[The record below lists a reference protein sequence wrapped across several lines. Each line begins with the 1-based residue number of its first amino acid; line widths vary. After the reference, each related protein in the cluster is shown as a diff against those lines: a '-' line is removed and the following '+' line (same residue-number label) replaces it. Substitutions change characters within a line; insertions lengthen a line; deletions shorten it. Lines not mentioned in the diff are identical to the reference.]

1 MMAGHKRERVEEV
14 FSAALEREPGERAAY
29 VAHTCGNDAE
39 LRHEVESLLG
49 WARDRS
55 LVERGRVEE
64 LVEAVQEEATE
75 LKAGDKI
82 GRYQVLGKIG
92 EGGMGEVYL
101 ARDTRLGRRVALK
114 LLPVSSMLSQDRL
127 RRFEQEAYAASN
139 LNHPNIVTI
148 YEIAQEGA
156 THFIATEYIEGETLR
171 EHMSK
176 KSMKLAEALD
186 ISVQIAA
193 ALAAAHQ
200 AEVVHRDIKPENVML
215 RPDGIVKVMDFG
227 LAKLSRMLTPDHGDE
242 KEAPTRLIVKT
253 MPGVVMGTIGYMS
266 PEQAQGKAVDLRSDI
281 FSFGC
286 ILFEATTGHKL
297 FEGDSAI
304 DSLHKTVHAPAP
316 PIRDFNPEAPPELQR
331 IVRRCLAKET
341 ERRYQSIKDVAI
353 ELDELRQELKST
365 AQDSLTPKSSP
376 PALDSARSKTSNSLA
391 VSSAEAARPISS
403 AEFLA
408 GGIQR
413 HKTAVL
419 ATLGV
424 ILVVIAAGAY
434 GLYRLV
440 SSKKTSTHFEKTKMA
455 KLTTLGN
462 VNEVA
467 ISPDGKFISY
477 TLLENDKQSLWSK
490 YLPTGSVVQ
499 IVAPANFRYLENIS
513 FSPDGN
519 FVYYNA
525 WNDKYPKGALLQ
537 TPVLGGTPKEIMEG
551 SFTPVSFSP
560 TGKQFTFGRFTL
572 NSNIF
577 DVCVADID
585 GTNIKT
591 LATRLESGGEWFA
604 TNPAWSPDGKLLAIG
619 LGSSEGVHKTTLVAI
634 AVDSGKVTPLTSEV
648 WNDLNLVAWR
658 SDGSAI
664 MVTGSSYNEPGD
676 QIFEIS
682 YPGGETRR
690 ITNGFN
696 LFLNFGLTA
705 DGQKIA
711 ATYKEDVCDIWVVP
725 VD

>member
-1 MMAGHKRERVEEV
+1 MMASEKRERVEEV

-82 GRYQVLGKIG
+82 GRYQVLEKIG

-227 LAKLSRMLTPDHGDE
+227 LAKLSRMLTQDHADE
-242 KEAPTRLIVKT
+242 KEAPTRLMVKT
-253 MPGVVMGTIGYMS
+253 TPGVVMGTVGYMS

-331 IVRRCLAKET
+331 IVRRCLAKEP

-353 ELDELRQELKST
+353 ELDELRQELKSS
-365 AQDSLTPKSSP
+365 AQ
-376 PALDSARSKTSNSLA
+376 R
-391 VSSAEAARPISS
+391 
-403 AEFLA
+403 
-408 GGIQR
+408 
-413 HKTAVL
+413 
-419 ATLGV
+419 
-424 ILVVIAAGAY
+424 
-434 GLYRLV
+434 
-440 SSKKTSTHFEKTKMA
+440 
-455 KLTTLGN
+455 
-462 VNEVA
+462 
-467 ISPDGKFISY
+467 
-477 TLLENDKQSLWSK
+477 
-490 YLPTGSVVQ
+490 
-499 IVAPANFRYLENIS
+499 
-513 FSPDGN
+513 
-519 FVYYNA
+519 
-525 WNDKYPKGALLQ
+525 
-537 TPVLGGTPKEIMEG
+537 
-551 SFTPVSFSP
+551 
-560 TGKQFTFGRFTL
+560 
-572 NSNIF
+572 
-577 DVCVADID
+577 
-585 GTNIKT
+585 
-591 LATRLESGGEWFA
+591 
-604 TNPAWSPDGKLLAIG
+604 
-619 LGSSEGVHKTTLVAI
+619 
-634 AVDSGKVTPLTSEV
+634 
-648 WNDLNLVAWR
+648 
-658 SDGSAI
+658 
-664 MVTGSSYNEPGD
+664 
-676 QIFEIS
+676 
-682 YPGGETRR
+682 
-690 ITNGFN
+690 
-696 LFLNFGLTA
+696 
-705 DGQKIA
+705 
-711 ATYKEDVCDIWVVP
+711 
-725 VD
+725 